1 MAYGTYT
8 FMRFYGSMGAK
19 GPTVRVLTY
28 HRFGDRPFDPF
39 CVSIPDFSMQMR
51 WLAET
56 GKALT
61 LDQLEA
67 HVAGKASVPDGS
79 VLVSIDDGFRSVYT
93 EALPVLQEFK
103 IPAVV
108 FVPTGSIG
116 KTEKG
121 TEFND
126 PYMLPG
132 EIKNLSRAGIVIG
145 SHSDSHRSMAAITS
159 SELEQEAKESKDI
172 LEKLTGRAV
181 TSFAYPYGTRADF
194 NRETALILRKCGYT
208 TVFTS
213 QHGAIHAGMDPLEL
227 PRVKIESGESIGMF
241 RRICGGGMDNWALVD
256 RLLSGMQNVNRK

>member
-1 MAYGTYT
+1 MAYGTYP
-8 FMRFYGSMGAK
+8 FARFSGIIVPRKPS
-19 GPTVRVLTY
+19 VRVLTY
-28 HRFGDRPFDPF
+28 HRFGDRSFDPF
-39 CVSIPDFSMQMR
+39 CVSIPDFSMQMQ

-61 LDQLEA
+61 LEQMEA

-79 VLVSIDDGFRSVYT
+79 VLVVIDDGFRSVYT
-93 EALPVLQEFK
+93 EALPVLRKFK

-121 TEFND
+121 TLFSD
-126 PYMLPG
+126 LYMLPE
-132 EIKNLSRAGIVIG
+132 EIKKCSRAGIVIG
-145 SHSDSHRSMAAITS
+145 SHSDSHRSMAAITP
-159 SELEQEAKESKDI
+159 SELEREAKESKDI
-172 LEKLTGRAV
+172 LEKLTGRSV

-194 NRETALILRKCGYT
+194 NKETALTLRNCGYT

-213 QHGAIHAGMDPLEL
+213 QHGAIRAGMDPWEL
-227 PRVKIESGESIGMF
+227 PRVKIESGESLAMF
-241 RRICGGGMDNWALVD
+241 RRICGGAMDSWGLVD